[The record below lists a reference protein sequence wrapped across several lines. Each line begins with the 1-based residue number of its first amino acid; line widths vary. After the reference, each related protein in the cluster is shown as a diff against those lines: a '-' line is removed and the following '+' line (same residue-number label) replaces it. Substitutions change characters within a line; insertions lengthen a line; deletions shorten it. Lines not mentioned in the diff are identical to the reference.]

1 MRPRYWIF
9 LLFAALGWGAGGV
22 FTRAAFAEGV
32 EPVEFSVYRPAFA
45 AALVALYILSATGL
59 RMPRGRSVWRH
70 GFVLG
75 AVNLAAPFLLLT
87 FAVVY
92 ASAGFVGLL
101 VANIPIGTAL
111 WSHFLGDERLN
122 TPKVVG
128 LSVAFGGILLM
139 LIAGDSGIDEGG
151 NAALAVGLTLAG
163 LSAASFGIL
172 YAKRVLIGIQPTA
185 LALPQFAVGALLLA
199 TILPFTDGVPDGIT
213 AHGWILM
220 FAAGLLSTA
229 LPFVLMYRAMEQ
241 VTAVQASLT
250 GYLIPVFA
258 VALGAIWL
266 DERIS
271 PSIIGGGALI
281 FAGIVL
287 VDRATNPTSPTTE

>member
-1 MRPRYWIF
+1 
-9 LLFAALGWGAGGV
+9 LLVAALGWGAGGV
-22 FTRAAFAEGV
+22 FTRAAFEEGV
-32 EPVEFSVYRPAFA
+32 EPVEFSVYRPAIA
-45 AALVALYILSATGL
+45 AALVAIYILANRTS
-59 RMPRGRSVWRH
+59 RMPRGRSIWHH
-70 GFVLG
+70 GIVLG

-111 WSHFLGDERLN
+111 WSHFLGDERLT

-128 LSVAFGGILLM
+128 LSVAFSGILLL

-151 NAALAVGLTLAG
+151 NVALAVGLTLAG
-163 LSAASFGIL
+163 LSAASYGIL
-172 YAKRVLIGIQPTA
+172 YAKRVLTGIQPAA

-199 TILPFTDGVPDGIT
+199 TILPFTDGVPDAIT
-213 AHGWILM
+213 GTGWILI
-220 FAAGLLSTA
+220 FAAALLSTA
-229 LPFVLMYRAMEQ
+229 LPFLLMYKAMEQ

-258 VALGAIWL
+258 IVLGAIWL
-266 DERIS
+266 DERVS
-271 PSIIGGGALI
+271 PAILGGGALI
-281 FAGIVL
+281 FVGIVL
-287 VDRATNPTSPTTE
+287 VDRTTRTAQPAAAMSE